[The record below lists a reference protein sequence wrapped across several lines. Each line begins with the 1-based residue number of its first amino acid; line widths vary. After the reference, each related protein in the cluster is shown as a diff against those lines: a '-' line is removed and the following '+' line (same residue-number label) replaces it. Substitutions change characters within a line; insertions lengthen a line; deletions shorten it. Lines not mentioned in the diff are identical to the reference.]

1 MPRFHLVPNKTIL
14 DKRVKYFIKAYHGSP
29 HGIERSAITCG
40 FVFVFVF
47 YNNGIQACSPPAPP
61 LLPPSP
67 SVCAC
72 VCTQRPEVNQNVPA
86 HIAFHGDAGVRTR
99 VLALV

>member
-1 MPRFHLVPNKTIL
+1 MGAPMGLKGVLLPVVLFLFLFFTIMAYKPAPPPPRFW
-14 DKRVKYFIKAYHGSP
+14 
-29 HGIERSAITCG
+29 
-40 FVFVFVF
+40 
-47 YNNGIQACSPPAPP
+47 SPPA
-61 LLPPSP
+61 
-67 SVCAC
+67 VCAC

>member
-1 MPRFHLVPNKTIL
+1 MGAPMGLKGVLLPVVLFLFLFFTIM
-14 DKRVKYFIKAYHGSP
+14 AYKP
-29 HGIERSAITCG
+29 AP
-40 FVFVFVF
+40 
-47 YNNGIQACSPPAPP
+47 PPAPP

-72 VCTQRPEVNQNVPA
+72 VCTQRPEVDQNVPA